1 MLWSSVREF
10 TGQSECFNHRHRN
23 LLASISQSQLS
34 HKEHA
39 EWQCHKITELE
50 IVVPHS
56 AVLRKCYLFI
66 LGPLLESISKIMQQT
81 SGGVMFL
88 NGFHSTVHSSNEFL
102 WRFYSSQL
110 ITCYMDRRSTV
121 SHTRLHITEKENKH
135 GWIITWREAI
145 LPKVIGF
152 QRNPLTPSPK
162 APHGF
167 LI

>member
-23 LLASISQSQLS
+23 LLASILRSQLS

-56 AVLRKCYLFI
+56 TVLRKCYLFI
-66 LGPLLESISKIMQQT
+66 LGPLLESISKIMQQN
-81 SGGVMFL
+81 SGGVMFH

-121 SHTRLHITEKENKH
+121 SHTRCTLQKKKISMAESSP
-135 GWIITWREAI
+135 GVRR
-145 LPKVIGF
+145 F
-152 QRNPLTPSPK
+152 SPK
-162 APHGF
+162 WLDFRETPLPHPPKHLTAF
-167 LI
+167 